1 MESLKMLQGG
11 AKALIQKPLRGIQPH
26 GGDPFLDPEIAGD
39 SEGQA
44 PKEVDFGSILLDGL
58 KEVTGKQMEVKR
70 KMEGL
75 VTGETKSVE
84 EVMAAMGKSDVA
96 FKLMLE
102 IRSRLVEAWKEV
114 TRIQV

>member
-1 MESLKMLQGG
+1 
-11 AKALIQKPLRGIQPH
+11 
-26 GGDPFLDPEIAGD
+26 
-39 SEGQA
+39 
-44 PKEVDFGSILLDGL
+44 
-58 KEVTGKQMEVKR
+58 MEVKK

-84 EVMAAMGKSDVA
+84 EVMAAMGKSDIA

>member
-1 MESLKMLQGG
+1 MESLKLLQGG
-11 AKALIQKPLRGIQPH
+11 AKALFQNPVGGIKPR
-26 GGDPFLDPEIAGD
+26 GGDPFMDPEISGNVGD
-39 SEGQA
+39 QPAKG
-44 PKEVDFGSILLDGL
+44 VDFGNLLLDGL
-58 KEVTGKQMEVKR
+58 KEVSGRQMEVKK